1 MFAALRQM
9 IQHKT
14 YIGDQIMKTFIRTF
28 SFLALAA
35 CLALT
40 ALTGAAQRQGGKDAL
55 KAGPTPG
62 PALKPIGSCDTTKGC
77 KALKAACTSKEVGGT
92 FKPSKPDDSAGIC
105 ESSASKDVLPGIGN
119 LAAATKETGDSK
131 CFTHALCNVLS
142 KTCKG
147 TFTKPNSNV
156 PHGTCAD

>member
-1 MFAALRQM
+1 
-9 IQHKT
+9 
-14 YIGDQIMKTFIRTF
+14 MKTLNHTF
-28 SFLALAA
+28 SILALVT
-35 CLALT
+35 CLTLIALT
-40 ALTGAAQRQGGKDAL
+40 ATAQRQGGKDAL

-62 PALKPIGSCDTTKGC
+62 PALKPIGSCDTAKGC
-77 KALKAACTSKEVGGT
+77 KALKAACHSKEVGGT
-92 FKPSKPDDSAGIC
+92 FKPSNKEGTAGIC
-105 ESSASKDVLPGIGN
+105 DSAASKDVLPGIGN